1 MAAVGSG
8 PKQVTVTF
16 SPAPGYGY
24 YGWPV
29 STDPACAAFPALLT
43 PNLPLQPVTV
53 VISGSP
59 FGLLAET
66 FREGVV

>member
-1 MAAVGSG
+1 
-8 PKQVTVTF
+8 
-16 SPAPGYGY
+16 
-24 YGWPV
+24 V